1 MTELSG
7 TLEGVGLPAI
17 VRFLAGLGK
26 TGCLHIT
33 HDDWRGEV
41 FFNAGQV
48 TSASLGSRHGLPALD
63 AMVQVMAGG
72 SFSFESDARATD
84 GEGAISLSR
93 DALFDHLEEVV
104 ARSANDAPTLP
115 PLDAVPELV
124 GQNDSSKG
132 EEPLPLDRATLQT
145 LLAVDGQK
153 TVREIIAQRGSFDT
167 LWQLGNLADV
177 GLIQLRTDVANVG
190 SVSSVQL
197 ETAEAKTACPKL
209 GFEDDPSSSFGR
221 PTRLHRCF
229 AAGAPLP
236 LSLDQQR
243 ELCLSEQFGTCPRLT
258 MANAA
263 RPEPF
268 TRSGPVAARPEH
280 DTDDPRIVRLPFANS
295 ARGHGAV
302 ADRQA
307 VGSPEPT
314 RFRPSNTPTRE
325 PSAARPTPLRSRAER
340 AGGPAPASAVAEPPA
355 AATPEQ
361 RDTKSL
367 RSALVDEP
375 AERRLI
381 GVPIAVLAGGSVILV
396 VLAALAFLLGPHL
409 GDLFADE
416 NLDPSALPNSSAVAA
431 GAAVPQLTPSRA
443 TPSARATAAANAT
456 TTAAAP
462 AATTTAA
469 APGTSASA
477 TSAAAAPPQ
486 PTLPPEPT
494 AAAPAP
500 AATAVFEEDF
510 ANSSRNWPSS
520 NQGTALLAT
529 GSYRLMSKTGQF
541 VAIGAPITNMLSDVI
556 VSATFHK
563 LSGPSGGGYGII
575 LRDQASVPQNGTSQ
589 DGRYYVL
596 EAGDKGDIGI
606 WRRDGNTWA
615 DLVPWKHSDAV
626 ETGTATNE
634 LTARA
639 IGSRL
644 TLTVNGTQVAS
655 IADDQFTTGNAGV
668 FAGGDGNQ
676 VAVDKFSIHTP

>member
-17 VRFLAGLGK
+17 VRFLAGLSK
-26 TGCLHIT
+26 TGCLHIA
-33 HDDWRGEV
+33 HDDWRGEI
-41 FFNAGQV
+41 FFDAGQV

-63 AMVQVMAGG
+63 AMVQVLASG
-72 SFSFESDARATD
+72 SFSFESDARATA

-93 DALFDHLEEVV
+93 DALLDHLEELG
-104 ARSANDAPTLP
+104 ARTVNDAPTLP
-115 PLDAVPELV
+115 PLDAVPEVV
-124 GQNDSSKG
+124 GQDDHTHA

-153 TVREIIAQRGSFDT
+153 TVREIVAQRGSFDT

-177 GLIQLRTDVANVG
+177 GLIRMRADAAHAVTIANVA
-190 SVSSVQL
+190 VSRIQI
-197 ETAEAKTACPKL
+197 EPEAATSACPKL
-209 GFEDDPSSSFGR
+209 GFEDDPSTSFGR

-229 AAGAPLP
+229 AAGAALP

-268 TRSGPVAARPEH
+268 SRSGPVTARPAQG
-280 DTDDPRIVRLPFANS
+280 TDDPRIVRLPFANS

-307 VGSPEPT
+307 VGSSEPT
-314 RFRPSNTPTRE
+314 RFRPSHAPARDT
-325 PSAARPTPLRSRAER
+325 SASRPTPLRSRAER
-340 AGGPAPASAVAEPPA
+340 AASAPQASTSAVAEPPA
-355 AATPEQ
+355 AATPEP
-361 RDTKSL
+361 RDAKSV
-367 RSALVDEP
+367 RSALVEEP
-375 AERRLI
+375 TERRLI
-381 GVPIAVLAGGSVILV
+381 GVPIAALAGGAVILV
-396 VLAALAFLLGPHL
+396 VLAALAFLLAPHL
-409 GDLFADE
+409 GDLFADDS
-416 NLDPSALPNSSAVAA
+416 LDPSALPNSSAVAA
-431 GAAVPQLTPSRA
+431 GAAPQLAPSRA
-443 TPSARATAAANAT
+443 TPGARATAAANAT

-462 AATTTAA
+462 
-469 APGTSASA
+469 GTSASS

-486 PTLPPEPT
+486 PTLPPEP
-494 AAAPAP
+494 AASSPTGSP
-500 AATAVFEEDF
+500 VFEESF
-510 ANSSRNWPSS
+510 ANNSRNWPSS
-520 NQGTALLAT
+520 TQGIALQT
-529 GSYRLMSKTGQF
+529 NGSYRLVPRQAGQF
-541 VAIGAPITNMLSDVI
+541 VAIGAPITDVPSDVI

-575 LRDQASVPQNGTSQ
+575 LRDQAAVPQNGTSQ

-606 WRRDGNTWA
+606 WRRDGNTWV
-615 DLVPWKHSDAV
+615 DLVPWKHADAV
-626 ETGTATNE
+626 KTGTATNE

-639 IGSRL
+639 IGNRL
-644 TLTVNGTQVAS
+644 TLSVNGTQVAS
-655 IADDQFTTGNAGV
+655 ITDATFTTGNAGL

-676 VAVDKFSIHTP
+676 VAVDKFSVQTP

>member
-17 VRFLAGLGK
+17 VRFLAGLNK
-26 TGCLHIT
+26 TGCLHLA
-33 HDDWRGEV
+33 HDDWRGEI
-41 FFNAGQV
+41 FFDAGQV

-63 AMVQVMAGG
+63 AMAQVLTGG
-72 SFSFESDARATD
+72 SFSFESDARATGGD
-84 GEGAISLSR
+84 GAISLNR
-93 DALFDHLEEVV
+93 DALLDRLDALV
-104 ARSANDAPTLP
+104 ARSANDAPKLP

-124 GQNDSSKG
+124 GQTDSSDA

-153 TVREIIAQRGSFDT
+153 TVREIVAQRGSFDT

-190 SVSSVQL
+190 NVSQIEL
-197 ETAEAKTACPKL
+197 EPETATTACPKL

-258 MANAA
+258 MANAG

-268 TRSGPVAARPEH
+268 SRSGPVSARPEQ

-314 RFRPSNTPTRE
+314 RFRPSNTPARDS
-325 PSAARPTPLRSRAER
+325 SASRPTPLRSRAER
-340 AGGPAPASAVAEPPA
+340 ASGPATTAAVAEPPA
-355 AATPEQ
+355 AATPEP
-361 RDTKSL
+361 RDAKLL
-367 RSALVDEP
+367 RSALVEEP
-375 AERRLI
+375 GERRLI
-381 GVPIAVLAGGSVILV
+381 GVPIGAVAGGAVILV
-396 VLAALAFLLGPHL
+396 VLAALAFLLAPHV
-409 GDLFADE
+409 GDLFVDE

-431 GAAVPQLTPSRA
+431 GAVPQLTPSRA
-443 TPSARATAAANAT
+443 TPIARATAAANAT

-462 AATTTAA
+462 
-469 APGTSASA
+469 GTSASS
-477 TSAAAAPPQ
+477 TSAAKASPQ
-486 PTLPPEPT
+486 PTLEP
-494 AAAPAP
+494 AAVAAPAGTP
-500 AATAVFEEDF
+500 VFDESF
-510 ANSSRNWPSS
+510 ANNSRNWPSS
-520 NQGTALLAT
+520 TQGTALLAT
-529 GSYRLMSKTGQF
+529 GSYRLVSQAGHF
-541 VAIGAPITNMLSDVI
+541 VAIGAPITDVLSDVV

-563 LSGPSGGGYGII
+563 LSGPGGGGYGII
-575 LRDQASVPQNGTSQ
+575 LRDQASVPQNGTNQ

-606 WRRDGNTWA
+606 WRRDGNTWV
-615 DLVPWKHSDAV
+615 DLVPWQHADAV
-626 ETGTATNE
+626 KPGMPTNE

-639 IGSRL
+639 IGNRL
-644 TLTVNGTQVAS
+644 SLSVNGTQVAS
-655 IADDQFTTGNAGV
+655 VTDNTFSAGNAGLFV
-668 FAGGDGNQ
+668 GGDSNQ
-676 VAVDKFSIHTP
+676 VAVDKFSIQTP